1 MQLGKIEA
9 ETGESRAAAVV
20 EGHVRLMEV
29 QGAAGRHVLSD
40 ILHADNPRAVARDLI
55 GDTKLAPADVDFLA
69 PLDQQEVWAAG
80 VTYKRS
86 QEARERESVG
96 AAQFY
101 DLVYSAAR
109 PELFFKAP
117 AYRVSGP
124 GERVHIRRDS
134 KWSVPE
140 PELALVI
147 SPRGKLVGYT
157 IGNDMSA
164 RDIEGE
170 NPLYL
175 PQAKMYDHA
184 CAVGPAVTLAES
196 MPAPADVK
204 IRLTIERRD
213 KQVFE
218 GSTSLTAMKRPLEEL
233 ISWLVRETSFP
244 QGA

>member
-1 MQLGKIEA
+1 MQLCKVQLA
-9 ETGESRAAAVV
+9 SGEVRIGAVS
-20 EGHVRLMEV
+20 EGHVRFLDLEDYVGMSS
-29 QGAAGRHVLSD
+29 LSD
-40 ILHADNPRAVARDLI
+40 ILHSDNPAGVAHDLIDDRARNVPLRDLTLLPPI
-55 GDTKLAPADVDFLA
+55 
-69 PLDQQEVWAAG
+69 DQQEVWAAG

-140 PELALVI
+140 PELALVV
-147 SPRGKLVGYT
+147 SPRGKIVGYT

-184 CAVGPAVTLAES
+184 CALGPAVTLADS
-196 MPAPADVK
+196 MPPPAQVT
-204 IRLTIERRD
+204 IRLSIERANQ
-213 KQVFE
+213 KVFD
-218 GSTSLTAMKRPLEEL
+218 GSTTLTA
-233 ISWLVRETSFP
+233 
-244 QGA
+244 